1 MKSLK
6 TFFSIL
12 LIATGMVLIAAAC
25 AGEPVEVP
33 VTVEVT
39 REVTVVVTQVVTQ
52 EVEVIVTPE
61 PGPEVPY
68 EANWASSAH
77 AAADTEPFRHW
88 DAEDP
93 QEVPVEC
100 AKMSHPRW
108 LSGLFGSRW
117 FSLWGCR
124 CRTRASRDGYHLR
137 SLP

>member
-6 TFFSIL
+6 TIFSIL

-61 PGPEVPY
+61 PGPEVPF
-68 EANWASSAH
+68 EERWASSAH
-77 AAADTEPFRHW
+77 AAADT
-88 DAEDP
+88 
-93 QEVPVEC
+93 
-100 AKMSHPRW
+100 
-108 LSGLFGSRW
+108 
-117 FSLWGCR
+117 
-124 CRTRASRDGYHLR
+124 
-137 SLP
+137 